1 MAAAAAAAAA
11 GGRGEILGYIVS
23 WSFLHDP
30 ATSRCEGDMSGL
42 HGGVFVG
49 MNGVFFYEFVYYY
62 LPAEAGTA
70 QVRAAEVT
78 PCSHTH
84 SDVKI
89 YITHNMP
96 TVRTGT

>member
-30 ATSRCEGDMSGL
+30 ATSRGEGDMSGL

-62 LPAEAGTA
+62 LPAEAGTT
-70 QVRAAEVT
+70 EVT
-78 PCSHTH
+78 TCVTTYTLRCQHTH
-84 SDVKI
+84 NPQYVDI
-89 YITHNMP
+89 PNRYENN
-96 TVRTGT
+96 